1 MGISAPILPASS
13 CADFEGQTHFRKCSA
28 CGKPK
33 PIAEY
38 TGRARVTCLRCITMK
53 RKQHGARQVRKSQ
66 QRETLEEQTKSM
78 QTIVADQLLTRLQT
92 TPSDADAIDQLL
104 TLLPSQSCQQAAQ
117 PKPPRSPLTQPPSK
131 RPRSASAS
139 AHSYTDQ
146 LSNSTLAYGRP
157 YAPLT
162 SIDSATSWPVKT
174 EPPIKT
180 GPPTTGHQQPK
191 VAVQAYACMF
201 CSRRK
206 SSNDP
211 TVLRFNGWMQIVC
224 ECGGHSQDGESRA
237 HSAWFPI
244 AQDCSHLLNTASKG
258 VSPFRAEAMLSS
270 VLERPVESVRDAT
283 ITPTAPDRSLLD
295 LPIDLDMIDVPFLAS
310 ECDSSASSGFSF
322 GDGMKHEP
330 IEEINCRP
338 TNNCI
343 QTHMHSPGQLIY

>member
-1 MGISAPILPASS
+1 
-13 CADFEGQTHFRKCSA
+13 
-28 CGKPK
+28 
-33 PIAEY
+33 
-38 TGRARVTCLRCITMK
+38 MK

-78 QTIVADQLLTRLQT
+78 QTIVTDQSTEIERLRSTLLILKESDTFIIEDQLLARLQT
-92 TPSDADAIDQLL
+92 TPSDDDAIDQLL

-117 PKPPRSPLTQPPSK
+117 PTHPRSPLTQPPSK

-146 LSNSTLAYGRP
+146 LSNSTLAY
-157 YAPLT
+157 ASLT
-162 SIDSATSWPVKT
+162 SIDAATSWPPVKT
-174 EPPIKT
+174 E
-180 GPPTTGHQQPK
+180 PPTTGHQQPK

-244 AQDCSHLLNTASKG
+244 AQDCSLLPVTASKS
-258 VSPFRAEAMLSS
+258 VSQFRAEEMLSS
-270 VLERPVESVRDAT
+270 VLEHQVESVRDAT
-283 ITPTAPDRSLLD
+283 ITLTAADRSLLD

-322 GDGMKHEP
+322 GDGMKHER

-338 TNNCI
+338 TNKCI
-343 QTHMHSPGQLIY
+343 QTHMHSSRQLIY